1 MGGLTLGSYVAL
13 SGCAAAGLVA
23 HAWATREQ
31 FYPAALYLATSKAA
45 VVVLSN
51 FAASLALVL
60 WHLLQKVRR
69 PAPRCPRAPAPPHPQ
84 NPLLPRS
91 PPTPREAGRAS
102 GNFVPTTGALTAAG
116 GAWVPAVPFCS
127 PPRCFWGA

>member
-60 WHLLQKVRR
+60 WHVLQKVRR
-69 PAPRCPRAPAPPHPQ
+69 PARCPRPSPPP
-84 NPLLPRS
+84 PIPRL
-91 PPTPREAGRAS
+91 PPTPAGTGGRSLAPGGGRAS
-102 GNFVPTTGALTAAG
+102 KVRPRRPAGALTG
-116 GAWVPAVPFCS
+116 GPVP